1 MTPSQTAILLL
12 GVGGVVITASLGLA
26 ALLPGKVGAGVE
38 RRRARGR
45 EHLPAPQTS
54 YGGKYSAAGH
64 DVTTDA
70 PSADVMRSIQF
81 VTVGLHRPA
90 SKPVMLLQES
100 DPPGRVLPIHVAH
113 SDAARLARARRC
125 PSPPRSGTHRLIV
138 ELIEQ
143 SSCRLLRVE
152 LVGLHEGVFYAQVVL
167 DNGAIISARPSDA
180 VALALHTETP
190 IRCTEALLRSAG
202 KDADLIVFK
211 NETGQPGAGGSTGR
225 TEATLADTPIAL
237 GSVSNMKSEF
247 AVHGPV
253 YYATEGEV
261 GAN

>member
-1 MTPSQTAILLL
+1 MTSPQTAILLL

-26 ALLPGKVGAGVE
+26 ALLPGKVGAEVD

-54 YGGKYSAAGH
+54 YGGKHSVAGH
-64 DVTTDA
+64 GVTTAA

-100 DPPGRVLPIHVAH
+100 ESPGRVLPIHVAH
-113 SDAARLARARRC
+113 SDAARLARAQRC

-143 SSCRLLRVE
+143 SNCRLLRVE

-180 VALALHTETP
+180 VSLALHTEAP
-190 IRCTEALLRSAG
+190 ILCTKTLLRSEG
-202 KDADLIVFK
+202 KDTDLIVFES
-211 NETGQPGAGGSTGR
+211 ETERLSVDGSAEKA
-225 TEATLADTPIAL
+225 EATLVDTPTDP
-237 GSVSNMKSEF
+237 GSVRIVNSGS

-253 YYATEGEV
+253 YYATEEETGV
-261 GAN
+261 N